1 MTDLSALFP
10 SLYHGNK
17 VVTGTTY
24 TVLAED
30 NGMNLIFTNG
40 SAIAVTLPDT
50 LLLDFQFSA
59 IQAGVGVPTITRSGS
74 DTINGAATGVTP
86 SAQWKAIYLTQFL
99 DTEWA
104 AVG

>member
-24 TVLAED
+24 TVLSED

-40 SAIAVTLPDT
+40 SAIAVTLPDG
-50 LLLDFQFSA
+50 LDLDFQFTV
-59 IQAGVGVPTITRSGS
+59 IQAGVGVPTLTPAT
-74 DTINGAATGVTP
+74 DTVNGAGTGVVP
-86 SAQWKAIYLTQFL
+86 IAQWGALYATKY
-99 DTEWA
+99 A
-104 AVG
+104 ATTWIAVL